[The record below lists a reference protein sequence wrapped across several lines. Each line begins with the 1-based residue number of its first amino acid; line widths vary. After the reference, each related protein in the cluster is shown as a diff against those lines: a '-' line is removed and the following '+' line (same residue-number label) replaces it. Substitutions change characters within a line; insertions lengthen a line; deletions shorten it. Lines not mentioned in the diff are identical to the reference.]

1 MAVLKMSHYLNSLSV
16 YLQIFQWLCFNHM
29 NSTFFFSCWERK
41 RERRSRDVKR
51 DRRERVRVEG
61 GREWEREKE
70 KRRKTDNL
78 KRINYLSGHFS
89 LEYMG
94 WSDLEMTE
102 VNFPLFHSSPITQ
115 NISVIWASSIYRH
128 VIFTT
133 WLF

>member
-1 MAVLKMSHYLNSLSV
+1 MIIVIPTEISCMMAVLKMSHCLNSLSV
-16 YLQIFQWLCFNHM
+16 YLRFFSDYILITWIQL
-29 NSTFFFSCWERK
+29 FFFPCWERK

-78 KRINYLSGHFS
+78 NRINYLSGHFS

-102 VNFPLFHSSPITQ
+102 VNFPFFHSSPITQ
-115 NISVIWASSIYRH
+115 NVSYDLG
-128 VIFTT
+128 F
-133 WLF
+133 